1 MKVEEDTILRAIEE
15 SVIKPS
21 AEETDQKPSSAG
33 ENSQINNSS
42 NILLLSSIMS
52 LDGSIKNFL
61 MANGTTPVVAGKAS
75 NEVARTGQKPLG
87 TSTSQSA
94 SKRVGVSPIQERSS
108 GDSFSRDLIDIA
120 QSNAICTYQ
129 ESNTSLEG
137 VVQDFRKFEA
147 SDDDKIR
154 IEKKKPEE
162 PVPATAKDE
171 PVKENFI
178 KIVEEE

>member
-1 MKVEEDTILRAIEE
+1 MLKTLRSKSSKGEGNILKDFHLVEAEAEQEEAREKRSAESMKVEEDTILRAIEE

-21 AEETDQKPSSAG
+21 AEETDQKPPPAG

-87 TSTSQSA
+87 TSTS
-94 SKRVGVSPIQERSS
+94 
-108 GDSFSRDLIDIA
+108 
-120 QSNAICTYQ
+120 
-129 ESNTSLEG
+129 
-137 VVQDFRKFEA
+137 
-147 SDDDKIR
+147 
-154 IEKKKPEE
+154 
-162 PVPATAKDE
+162 
-171 PVKENFI
+171 
-178 KIVEEE
+178 